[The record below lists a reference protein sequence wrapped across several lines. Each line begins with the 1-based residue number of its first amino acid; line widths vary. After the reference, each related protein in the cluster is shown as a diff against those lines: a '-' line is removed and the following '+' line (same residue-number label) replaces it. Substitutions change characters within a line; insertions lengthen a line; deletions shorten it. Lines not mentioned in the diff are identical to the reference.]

1 MGLQASVEPVAEDTV
16 PERDAVCYDGH
27 GNPSPLIVRDLKD
40 FGGLTPGSLEL
51 PNGKALDV
59 AIQVAL
65 GYGDHAYI
73 QEILLSVKKGGLQF
87 RTCQFLCDVYGYA
100 LDGVVTHDLFVWEAL
115 IKVYDPK
122 SNEVTREVMDTQTKR
137 LVVALQRVMAMPT
150 EKFVQE
156 WLQRDG
162 GVKHTLELIRLIN
175 A

>member
-1 MGLQASVEPVAEDTV
+1 MGLRASTDSVAEDIA
-16 PERDAVCYDGH
+16 PEKDVVHYDGC
-27 GNPSPLIVRDLKD
+27 GNPSPIIVRDLKD
-40 FGGLTPGSLEL
+40 YGGLTPGSLEL

-59 AIQVAL
+59 ATQVAL

-73 QEILLSVKKGGLQF
+73 QEILASVKEGRLQF

-100 LDGVVTHDLFVWEAL
+100 LDGVVTHDLFVWDAL
-115 IKVYDPK
+115 IKVYDPI
-122 SNEVTREVMDTQTKR
+122 SNEVTREVMDAHTKR
-137 LVVALQRVMAMPT
+137 LVVALQRVMAMST

-162 GVKHTLELIRLIN
+162 GVKHTLELVRLIN